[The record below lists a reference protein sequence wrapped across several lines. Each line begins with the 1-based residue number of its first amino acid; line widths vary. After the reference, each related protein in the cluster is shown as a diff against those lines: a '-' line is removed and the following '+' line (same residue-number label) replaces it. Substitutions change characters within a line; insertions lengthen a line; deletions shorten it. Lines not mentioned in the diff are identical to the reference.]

1 MWPIILG
8 HQSQPELDG
17 GLHLAPT
24 RAFATP
30 MLCGA
35 PFARRGDRCRTNLAE
50 IQLCK
55 DADID
60 IEKDKGSPHRE
71 SGRGPGAAQNTASA
85 LNGCVL
91 LNCGTG
97 LALKKRS

>member
-1 MWPIILG
+1 MDTNLNPSLT
-8 HQSQPELDG
+8 G

-24 RAFATP
+24 CAFATP